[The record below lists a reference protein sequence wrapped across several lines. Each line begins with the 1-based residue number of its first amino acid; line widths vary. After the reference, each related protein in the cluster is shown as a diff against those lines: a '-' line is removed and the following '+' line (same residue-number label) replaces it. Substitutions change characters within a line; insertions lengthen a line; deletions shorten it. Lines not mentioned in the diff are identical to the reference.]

1 MFFSFVCLL
10 VNIVAAV
17 VVAADV
23 PEARVASLLLAAFAA
38 YLAKFCAI
46 SKMTGTKQNV
56 RGNTN
61 VSLPLPGAMITKAP
75 LQSI

>member
-1 MFFSFVCLL
+1 M
-10 VNIVAAV
+10 
-17 VVAADV
+17 
-23 PEARVASLLLAAFAA
+23 ASLLLVTFAA

-61 VSLPLPGAMITKAP
+61 VSLPLPGGHDYKSAIAINLRISTN
-75 LQSI
+75 IERERGGEREGDTYV

>member
-1 MFFSFVCLL
+1 M
-10 VNIVAAV
+10 
-17 VVAADV
+17 
-23 PEARVASLLLAAFAA
+23 ASLLLVTFAA